1 MGSTTSRRA
10 RGGCLLKP
18 TNGFETWSGIKGVN
32 LKSTCFLNAFILNS
46 IYFTLLTWITATSVQ
61 SLDHA
66 IIAAEK
72 KNAALRRASLWGASL
87 LVSMVS
93 SFGLYLIMHLV
104 FGSGGGVVS
113 VGARVDDRHV
123 WALERLIQ
131 HTSYLKPAR
140 RAGLLRAAQAAG
152 VSPPQVSGLRF

>member
-1 MGSTTSRRA
+1 MGSATSRN
-10 RGGCLLKP
+10 GGCLLKP
-18 TNGFETWSGIKGVN
+18 TNKFETWGGIRGIN
-32 LKSTCFLNAFILNS
+32 LKSTCFFNAFILNS
-46 IYFTLLTWITATSVQ
+46 IFFTLLTWITATSVQ

-66 IIAAEK
+66 IIRAEK

-87 LVSMVS
+87 LVSMTS
-93 SFGLYLIMHLV
+93 SFGLYLMMHLI

-113 VGARVDDRHV
+113 IGARVDDRHV

-140 RAGLLRAAQAAG
+140 RAGMMKAALAAG
-152 VSPPQVSGLRF
+152 AATPYGSAIRF